1 MEVKIF
7 DTHVRT
13 RDGRYLHFDVLV
25 TEELGARARV
35 RSTLARRKRHRRGR
49 YQPGALQLLP
59 QRDCDSRGCRSHSAP
74 WPLHPS
80 PGRLLRPMDSYRPIA
95 CDLHDYL
102 EIACLYRY
110 RLLLELE
117 DGVRFEAEARTT
129 HTRAVRP
136 GGGKEEYLEVA
147 VEGAT
152 LLLRLDRLLAI
163 TALTEAALF
172 GRIRLREEACSR
184 ASGMP
189 SSHLGN

>member
-1 MEVKIF
+1 
-7 DTHVRT
+7 
-13 RDGRYLHFDVLV
+13 
-25 TEELGARARV
+25 
-35 RSTLARRKRHRRGR
+35 
-49 YQPGALQLLP
+49 
-59 QRDCDSRGCRSHSAP
+59 
-74 WPLHPS
+74 
-80 PGRLLRPMDSYRPIA
+80 MDSYRPIA

-163 TALTEAALF
+163 SALTEAALL

>member
-1 MEVKIF
+1 
-7 DTHVRT
+7 
-13 RDGRYLHFDVLV
+13 
-25 TEELGARARV
+25 
-35 RSTLARRKRHRRGR
+35 
-49 YQPGALQLLP
+49 
-59 QRDCDSRGCRSHSAP
+59 
-74 WPLHPS
+74 
-80 PGRLLRPMDSYRPIA
+80 MDSYHPIA

-117 DGVRFEAEARTT
+117 DGVRFEAEASTT

-189 SSHLGN
+189 PSHLGN

>member
-1 MEVKIF
+1 
-7 DTHVRT
+7 
-13 RDGRYLHFDVLV
+13 
-25 TEELGARARV
+25 
-35 RSTLARRKRHRRGR
+35 
-49 YQPGALQLLP
+49 
-59 QRDCDSRGCRSHSAP
+59 
-74 WPLHPS
+74 
-80 PGRLLRPMDSYRPIA
+80 MDSYRPIA

-152 LLLRLDRLLAI
+152 LLLRGSPVGDYRPHGSGLVRPHTPEGRGLFQSIRHAIFTPWKLKRFFSIRGYLISLL
-163 TALTEAALF
+163 LK
-172 GRIRLREEACSR
+172 
-184 ASGMP
+184 
-189 SSHLGN
+189 

>member
-1 MEVKIF
+1 
-7 DTHVRT
+7 
-13 RDGRYLHFDVLV
+13 
-25 TEELGARARV
+25 
-35 RSTLARRKRHRRGR
+35 
-49 YQPGALQLLP
+49 
-59 QRDCDSRGCRSHSAP
+59 
-74 WPLHPS
+74 
-80 PGRLLRPMDSYRPIA
+80 MDSYRPIA

-172 GRIRLREEACSR
+172 GRIRLRKRPVQSIRHAIFTPWKLKRFFSIP
-184 ASGMP
+184 G
-189 SSHLGN
+189 LFD

>member
-1 MEVKIF
+1 
-7 DTHVRT
+7 
-13 RDGRYLHFDVLV
+13 
-25 TEELGARARV
+25 
-35 RSTLARRKRHRRGR
+35 
-49 YQPGALQLLP
+49 
-59 QRDCDSRGCRSHSAP
+59 
-74 WPLHPS
+74 
-80 PGRLLRPMDSYRPIA
+80 MDSYHPIA

-152 LLLRLDRLLAI
+152 LLLYRPHGSSLVRPYTPEGRGLFQSIRHAI
-163 TALTEAALF
+163 FTPWKLKRFFSIPGLF
-172 GRIRLREEACSR
+172 D
-184 ASGMP
+184 
-189 SSHLGN
+189 

>member
-1 MEVKIF
+1 S
-7 DTHVRT
+7 TPSST
-13 RDGRYLHFDVLV
+13 ASP
-25 TEELGARARV
+25 ARIC
-35 RSTLARRKRHRRGR
+35 TG
-49 YQPGALQLLP
+49 QT
-59 QRDCDSRGCRSHSAP
+59 
-74 WPLHPS
+74 
-80 PGRLLRPMDSYRPIA
+80 PI
-95 CDLHDYL
+95 
-102 EIACLYRY
+102 
-110 RLLLELE
+110 
-117 DGVRFEAEARTT
+117 EAEARTT

>member
-1 MEVKIF
+1 
-7 DTHVRT
+7 
-13 RDGRYLHFDVLV
+13 
-25 TEELGARARV
+25 
-35 RSTLARRKRHRRGR
+35 
-49 YQPGALQLLP
+49 
-59 QRDCDSRGCRSHSAP
+59 
-74 WPLHPS
+74 
-80 PGRLLRPMDSYRPIA
+80 MDSYHPIA

-152 LLLRLDRLLAI
+152 LLLRWIACWRLPPSRKRPCS
-163 TALTEAALF
+163 AAY
-172 GRIRLREEACSR
+172 A
-184 ASGMP
+184 
-189 SSHLGN
+189 

>member
-1 MEVKIF
+1 
-7 DTHVRT
+7 
-13 RDGRYLHFDVLV
+13 
-25 TEELGARARV
+25 
-35 RSTLARRKRHRRGR
+35 
-49 YQPGALQLLP
+49 
-59 QRDCDSRGCRSHSAP
+59 
-74 WPLHPS
+74 
-80 PGRLLRPMDSYRPIA
+80 MDSYHPIA

-172 GRIRLREEACSR
+172 GRIRLRKRPVPEHPACHLHTLETEKVFLNSR
-184 ASGMP
+184 AI
-189 SSHLGN
+189 

>member
-1 MEVKIF
+1 
-7 DTHVRT
+7 
-13 RDGRYLHFDVLV
+13 
-25 TEELGARARV
+25 
-35 RSTLARRKRHRRGR
+35 
-49 YQPGALQLLP
+49 
-59 QRDCDSRGCRSHSAP
+59 
-74 WPLHPS
+74 
-80 PGRLLRPMDSYRPIA
+80 MDSYHPIA

-172 GRIRLREEACSR
+172 VPHTPEGRGLFQSIRHATFTPWKLKRFFSIP
-184 ASGMP
+184 G
-189 SSHLGN
+189 LFD

>member
-1 MEVKIF
+1 
-7 DTHVRT
+7 
-13 RDGRYLHFDVLV
+13 
-25 TEELGARARV
+25 
-35 RSTLARRKRHRRGR
+35 
-49 YQPGALQLLP
+49 
-59 QRDCDSRGCRSHSAP
+59 
-74 WPLHPS
+74 
-80 PGRLLRPMDSYRPIA
+80 MDSYHPIA

-163 TALTEAALF
+163 TACGFHADSDTHST
-172 GRIRLREEACSR
+172 RIRTVIPR
-184 ASGMP
+184 
-189 SSHLGN
+189 

>member
-1 MEVKIF
+1 M
-7 DTHVRT
+7 TT
-13 RDGRYLHFDVLV
+13 W
-25 TEELGARARV
+25 
-35 RSTLARRKRHRRGR
+35 RSPASTAT
-49 YQPGALQLLP
+49 
-59 QRDCDSRGCRSHSAP
+59 GCSSNF
-74 WPLHPS
+74 
-80 PGRLLRPMDSYRPIA
+80 
-95 CDLHDYL
+95 
-102 EIACLYRY
+102 
-110 RLLLELE
+110 E

-136 GGGKEEYLEVA
+136 GGKEEYLEVA